1 MKNNLIH
8 GVHIFESDLANE
20 LDSIVEDAYHYGATE
35 AEIRS
40 LIDTF
45 RKEAV
50 RTALEKEIF
59 LTLRLAI
66 LWQYGWLRPEEV
78 APLQQL
84 VQKGLILEC
93 VGFTKIPLLSLI
105 SPVRVSSRQ
114 MPISIISLTSPL
126 GGIPSQ
132 QVASK
137 SIIMIL
143 FVIVLI
149 F

>member
-35 AEIRS
+35 SEIRS

-66 LWQYGWLRPEEV
+66 LWQ
-78 APLQQL
+78 
-84 VQKGLILEC
+84 
-93 VGFTKIPLLSLI
+93 
-105 SPVRVSSRQ
+105 
-114 MPISIISLTSPL
+114 
-126 GGIPSQ
+126 
-132 QVASK
+132 
-137 SIIMIL
+137 
-143 FVIVLI
+143 
-149 F
+149 

>member
-50 RTALEKEIF
+50 RTTLEKEIF

-66 LWQYGWLRPEEV
+66 LWQYGALARLKKGENITI
-78 APLQQL
+78 AP
-84 VQKGLILEC
+84 
-93 VGFTKIPLLSLI
+93 
-105 SPVRVSSRQ
+105 
-114 MPISIISLTSPL
+114 PIMRFGVKDSC
-126 GGIPSQ
+126 
-132 QVASK
+132 K
-137 SIIMIL
+137 SIIPITAAITL
-143 FVIVLI
+143 SRDSNTPLVVADTCFIPYSIKKKGKVVQNTVRYIN
-149 F
+149 